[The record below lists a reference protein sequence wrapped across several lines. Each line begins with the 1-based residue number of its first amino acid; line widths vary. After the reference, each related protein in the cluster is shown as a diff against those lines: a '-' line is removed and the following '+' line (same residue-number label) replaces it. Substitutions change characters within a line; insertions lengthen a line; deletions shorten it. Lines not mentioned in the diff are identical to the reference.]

1 MLDEIKCKP
10 GDTYPY
16 RGFCGLPPCDG
27 RHGFKC
33 PRCGSL
39 WLPEQVQYFPTWG
52 KEWKW
57 FRVETRIR
65 EAAKVGIREQHRD
78 QRKQTTK

>member
-10 GDTYPY
+10 GEPY
-16 RGFCGLPPCDG
+16 SGFCGLPPCDG
-27 RHGFKC
+27 AHGFKC

-39 WLPEQVQYFPTWG
+39 WLPEKPPPLFPGWG
-52 KEWKW
+52 SNWRW

-65 EAAKVGIREQHRD
+65 EAAKVGIRLERCY
-78 QRKQTTK
+78 QRKQTTE

>member
-10 GDTYPY
+10 GEPY
-16 RGFCGLPPCDG
+16 SGFCGLPPCDG
-27 RHGFKC
+27 AHGFKC

-39 WLPEQVQYFPTWG
+39 WLPEPSRYRTGWR
-52 KEWKW
+52 W

-65 EAAKVGIREQHRD
+65 EAAKVGIRLERRNQG
-78 QRKQTTK
+78 KQTSK